1 MEHGR
6 IPICLYWRKI
16 WKDTLLDEGVTLLR
30 HLIIPT
36 THYSDSVEIEVR
48 EFN

>member
-1 MEHGR
+1 
-6 IPICLYWRKI
+6 
-16 WKDTLLDEGVTLLR
+16 VTLLR

>member
-16 WKDTLLDEGVTLLR
+16 WKDTSLDEGVTLLG
-30 HLIIPT
+30 HLIIPM